1 MQGDGFIKSAKRV
14 ILIILAVLCFA
25 AILVL
30 LVFSVRY
37 YMKAH
42 KNKETV
48 GKTDTEFKMNESGT
62 KIANIPYGEYIKDC
76 ERPDNAVIPDIK
88 ESASGEENSKAIN
101 DAVNSLS
108 NGGTVVIPKGE
119 YRVGTITLK
128 SNITLFAE
136 SGAKLVSMTAEE
148 NKDSDVPLSGA
159 VIYAENAEN
168 ITLTGGG
175 TICGSGE
182 SYTLS
187 PEDESPLYALK
198 EFNLYTRVIEARHRI
213 RFASG
218 DKRSKLVCFK
228 NCENVNINNIVLSDS
243 AEWTCVIDGCENVE
257 IKDVVIDNNM
267 HVANTDGIDVYGS
280 SLVNISHCFIAT
292 GDDAVVLKSPEKEI
306 NDVTVTDCVLSSL
319 ANCFKIGTETAFDVK
334 NVRIDNCYF
343 FLPDG
348 ITGGYSGIAIES
360 ADGAV
365 IQNVTAENITMDGVS
380 SPVLIWLGDRLKY
393 DKKTVGGIDGVV
405 IKNVSAQNTEMP
417 SAITGCKYDGEIY
430 RVKNVSLQNVTAVYR
445 DTSENLSVK
454 KNVSD
459 GSMNDYPEITRISHR
474 YFISHEMSDYY
485 DLPCYSLFLRYAEN
499 TDYSGLKTTP
509 RSCNERDELYIEDYI
524 Q

>member
-1 MQGDGFIKSAKRV
+1 
-14 ILIILAVLCFA
+14 
-25 AILVL
+25 
-30 LVFSVRY
+30 
-37 YMKAH
+37 MKTH

-62 KIANIPYGEYIKDC
+62 KIANIPYGEYIKEC
-76 ERPDNAVIPDIK
+76 SRPNEAAVPAVK
-88 ESASGEENSKAIN
+88 EDASGEENSRAIN
-101 DAVNSLS
+101 AAVNSLP
-108 NGGTVVIPKGE
+108 NGGTVLIPKGE

-128 SNITLFAE
+128 SNITLFVE
-136 SGAKLVSMTAEE
+136 SGTKLVSLTSEE
-148 NKDSDVPLSGA
+148 NRNSDTPLSGA

-168 ITLTGGG
+168 VTLTGGG

-187 PEDESPLYALK
+187 PEDATPLYALK
-198 EFNLYTRVIEARHRI
+198 EFNLYTRVIEARRRI
-213 RFASG
+213 RFAS
-218 DKRSKLVCFK
+218 DTNRSNVVLFK
-228 NCENVNINNIVLSDS
+228 NCKNININNIVLSDS
-243 AEWTCVIDGCENVE
+243 ASWTCVLNGCENAE

-280 SLVNISHCFIAT
+280 SFVNISHCFIAT
-292 GDDAVVLKSPEKEI
+292 GDDALVLKSPEKEI
-306 NDVTVTDCVLSSL
+306 KNVNVTNCVLSSF
-319 ANCFKIGTETAFDVK
+319 ANCFKIGTETEFDVK
-334 NVRIDNCYF
+334 DVGIENCYF

-365 IQNVTAENITMDGVS
+365 IQNVTAENITMDGIS

-417 SAITGCKYDGEIY
+417 SAVTGCKHKGEIY

-445 DTSENLSVK
+445 DTSENLTVK
-454 KNVSD
+454 QNVSD